1 MEMRTVCG
9 ADEMSQWELL
19 FRLASSFRRHGVS
32 EVALTSLRRRCGDLE
47 RPATC
52 RGVQGE
58 VVERNPDAAVATVRS
73 LEAFKVAPLD
83 RK

>member
-1 MEMRTVCG
+1 MRVVVPI
-9 ADEMSQWELL
+9 
-19 FRLASSFRRHGVS
+19 GVS

-47 RPATC
+47 RPASC
-52 RGVQGE
+52 RGDQGE
-58 VVERNPDAAVATVRS
+58 VVERNPDAVVATVRS